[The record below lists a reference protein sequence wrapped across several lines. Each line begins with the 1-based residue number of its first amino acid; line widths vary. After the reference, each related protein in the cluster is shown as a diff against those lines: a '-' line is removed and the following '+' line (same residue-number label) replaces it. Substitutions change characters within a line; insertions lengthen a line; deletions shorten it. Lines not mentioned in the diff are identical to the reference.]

1 MPRGFAAD
9 FAVLVRGVLVA
20 GVAAAFDAVFVPLA
34 LVAAAF
40 VVFAADPVAVAFAA
54 VVVAAVDFAA
64 VARVAAGFSASLFAD
79 VAAFVV
85 AIR

>member
-54 VVVAAVDFAA
+54 VVAAVDFAA

>member
-9 FAVLVRGVLVA
+9 FAVAVRGVLAA
-20 GVAAAFDAVFVPLA
+20 GVAVPFGGVFVPLA
-34 LVAAAF
+34 FVAAAF
-40 VVFAADPVAVAFAA
+40 VFAA
-54 VVVAAVDFAA
+54 VLAAAAFVAVVFAAVDFAA
-64 VARVAAGFSASLFAD
+64 VVRVAAGFSASLFAD